1 MPEGE
6 NKLSRRQFF
15 EYLGVGALGAGALLT
30 TKELSRQPW
39 FPQLSDVSL
48 EVNNQDVLNTIRTFH
63 VETPRKVLPHGLNG
77 LYFNSPFIYNEGNP
91 EEGVENPAWKDVVVK
106 AKKYNGNRFRTFIS
120 TSFEP
125 RFRQYNMQVLTN
137 IANFGNSIVNYS
149 EGASEPAGL
158 AICLLDSFPM
168 GNCMF
173 SNAIYGSSRTYSPY
187 NRSSTWDEYERF
199 FTDEILFGHYQKRVE
214 TIIQTLKKDTKTKA
228 HHISSWIPIN
238 EALPS
243 YVFRTGKKR
252 IPEAE
257 SVGILTDW
265 YKKAVDCIRNID
277 PETPIVSGV
286 ASPWF
291 IDEEQLDID
300 ANSCHAYPFGTDF
313 DRLSQYV
320 KNPER
325 KKPID
330 FEEVA
335 YPLYVRNV
343 KIPGKVADTLYANFV
358 ESLFVATSSIDY
370 DHNTIVPEMT
380 SFGVWHLS
388 ATHKDGFGFDDSLQK
403 TTTLLQTLNNRVFMP
418 FNIR

>member
-1 MPEGE
+1 MPERG
-6 NKLSRRQFF
+6 NQLSRRQFLEF
-15 EYLGVGALGAGALLT
+15 VGASALGAGALLSA
-30 TKELSRQPW
+30 KELSRQPW

-48 EVNNQDVLNTIRTFH
+48 DVNNQDLLNTIRTFR
-63 VETPRKVLPHGLNG
+63 VETPRTVLPHGLNG

-91 EEGVENPAWKDVVVK
+91 EEGAENHAWKDVVVK

-125 RFRQYNMQVLTN
+125 RFRQYNMQVLEN
-137 IANFGNSIVNYS
+137 IANFSNSIENYS
-149 EGASEPAGL
+149 DDAQEPAGL

-168 GNCMF
+168 GNCMLP
-173 SNAIYGSSRTYSPY
+173 NAIYGSSRTYSPY
-187 NRSSTWDEYERF
+187 NRSGTWDEYERF
-199 FTDEILFGHYQKRVE
+199 FTDEVRFDYYRRRVE
-214 TIIQTLKKDTKTKA
+214 TIVKTLKNNST
-228 HHISSWIPIN
+228 HISSWVPMN
-238 EALPS
+238 EPLPLHI
-243 YVFRTGKKR
+243 FRTGKKR

-265 YKKAVDCIRNID
+265 YKKAVDCIRNND
-277 PETPIVSGV
+277 AETPIVSGV
-286 ASPWF
+286 ANPWF
-291 IDEEQLDID
+291 INEEELDID

-335 YPLYVRNV
+335 YPLSIWNV
-343 KIPGKVADTLYANFV
+343 KIPGNVADTLYANFV

-403 TTTLLQTLNNRVFMP
+403 TTKLLQMLNNRVFMP